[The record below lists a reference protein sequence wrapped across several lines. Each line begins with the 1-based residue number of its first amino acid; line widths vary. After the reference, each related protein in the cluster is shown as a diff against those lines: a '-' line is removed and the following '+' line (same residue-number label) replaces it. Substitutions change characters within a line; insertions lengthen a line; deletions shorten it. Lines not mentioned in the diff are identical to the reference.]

1 MTLATAPTAT
11 ATATTFELPAG
22 IDVAACAATGES
34 GRYSFN
40 HAQVTTCSKG
50 TWITCTDGRMA
61 SVVHLEGP
69 TSGPAGT
76 HLVPTSILKKATGKD
91 RVTIAVGDNGSSRT
105 DKRGTMT
112 QPPVQVEN
120 FPPMD
125 DVMPSPESLE
135 DSVGVTLNPA
145 YLADLAAALGSDST
159 RPGITI
165 TIPKKPGKPVI
176 VQGRHGFGLLMPL
189 ANLET
194 PIEHYSKALHAW
206 RCARTE
212 GGAR

>member
-11 ATATTFELPAG
+11 ATTTFELPAG
-22 IDVAACAATGES
+22 IDAAACAASAES

-40 HAQVTTCSKG
+40 HAQVTTCSRG

-61 SVVHLEGP
+61 SVVHLDGP
-69 TSGPAGT
+69 TAGPACT
-76 HLVPTSILKKATGKD
+76 HLVPPSILKKATGKD
-91 RVTIAVGDNGSSRT
+91 RVVIALSETGSSRT

-112 QPPVQVEN
+112 QPRVDVEN
-120 FPPMD
+120 FPPID
-125 DVMPSPESLE
+125 DVMPSPESLA
-135 DSVGVTLNPA
+135 DSVSVTLNPA

-159 RPGITI
+159 RPGITL
-165 TIPKKPGKPVI
+165 TIPKKPGKPVV
-176 VQGRHGFGLLMPL
+176 VQGQHGFGLLMP
-189 ANLET
+189 AAGAET
-194 PIEHYSKALHAW
+194 PIENYAKALHAW

>member
-1 MTLATAPTAT
+1 MTLATAPT

-22 IDVAACAATGES
+22 IEVAACAASSDS

-40 HAQVTTCSKG
+40 HAQVTTCSRG

-61 SVVHLEGP
+61 SVVHLDGP
-69 TSGPAGT
+69 TAGPACT
-76 HLVPTSILKKATGKD
+76 HLVPPSILKKATGKD
-91 RVTIAVGDNGSSRT
+91 RVVIALSETGSSRT

-120 FPPMD
+120 FPPID
-125 DVMPSPESLE
+125 TVMPSPESLA
-135 DSVGVTLNPA
+135 DSVSVTLNPA
-145 YLADLAAALGSDST
+145 YLADLAAALGSDPT

-189 ANLET
+189 GNLEGS
-194 PIEHYSKALHAW
+194 IENYAKALNAW
-206 RCARTE
+206 RCARQE